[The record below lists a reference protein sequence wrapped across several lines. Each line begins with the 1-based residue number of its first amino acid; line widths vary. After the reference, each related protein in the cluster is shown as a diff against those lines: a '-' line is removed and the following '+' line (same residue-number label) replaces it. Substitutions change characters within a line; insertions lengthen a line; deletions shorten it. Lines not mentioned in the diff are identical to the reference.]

1 MEELINRLTDIQKEQ
16 LEVYSHDTEKA
27 TIIKDWRTVAEIEI
41 RMDAYLT
48 ALMHIGQFSYLQ
60 IQRIQAYYLT
70 EDRSNN
76 DE

>member
-1 MEELINRLTDIQKEQ
+1 MEELINRLTAIQKEQ

-27 TIIKDWRTVAEIEI
+27 AIIKDWRAVAEIEI

-48 ALMHIGQFSYLQ
+48 ALMHIGQFSYSQ

>member
-1 MEELINRLTDIQKEQ
+1 MEELINRLTEIQKEQ
-16 LEVYSHDTEKA
+16 LEVYSHDIEKA
-27 TIIKDWRTVAEIEI
+27 AIIKDWRTVAEIEI

-48 ALMHIGQFSYLQ
+48 ALMHIGKFSYSQ
-60 IQRIQAYYLT
+60 IQRIQAYYIT